1 MSGHARRKVEPRLL
15 NQAEA
20 AGYCGIGVEL
30 LKAECPV
37 IPIKIRC
44 RVLYDRQALDR
55 WIDARAVTTTE
66 SGPRLW
72 LDKLDDAHAAK
83 GR

>member
-1 MSGHARRKVEPRLL
+1 MTARAKIEPRLL
-15 NQAEA
+15 SQIEA
-20 AGYCGIGVEL
+20 ATYCGVGVEL

-37 IPIKIRC
+37 IPIKIRS

-55 WIDARAVTTTE
+55 WIDARAVTTPE
-66 SGPRLW
+66 SGQQHW
-72 LDKLDDAHAAK
+72 LGQLDNAHAVK

>member
-1 MSGHARRKVEPRLL
+1 MSRKLEPRLL
-15 NQAEA
+15 AQADA
-20 AGYCGIGVEL
+20 AAYCGIGVEL

-37 IPIKIRC
+37 IPIKIRS

-55 WIDARAVTTTE
+55 WIDARAVTTPE
-66 SGPRLW
+66 SGPEHW
-72 LDKLDDAHAAK
+72 LGQLDNAHAGK

>member
-1 MSGHARRKVEPRLL
+1 MSARPKVEPRLL
-15 NQAEA
+15 SQAEA
-20 AGYCGIGVEL
+20 AAYCGIGVEL

-37 IPIKIRC
+37 IPIKIRS

-55 WIDARAVTTTE
+55 WIDARAVTTPE
-66 SGPRLW
+66 SGQKHW
-72 LDKLDDAHAAK
+72 LGQLDNAHAGK